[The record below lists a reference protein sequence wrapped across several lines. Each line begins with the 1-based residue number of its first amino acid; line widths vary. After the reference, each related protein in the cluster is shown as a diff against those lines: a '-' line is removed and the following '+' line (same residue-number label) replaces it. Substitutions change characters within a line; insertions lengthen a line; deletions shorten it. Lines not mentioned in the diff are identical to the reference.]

1 MYLSIAL
8 SFSPLFVREDDSASS
23 CLLIIQCDS
32 GHINGDLIACARYR
46 ISDMRVKALH
56 NKSKCHITHVVFI
69 VHLPVHISQSTF
81 VGFQGDP
88 WISCHIDQ
96 LRPSGENDI
105 TLEVAQRMSVSQIFY
120 GGLEDVQFNRQ
131 TSELSSNME
140 EMPFER
146 LSSVEERVQEA
157 MEECETEE
165 MRGMDQGSEKEERR
179 DIEIMEIES
188 VSSES
193 YHSQGE
199 PAREGSAEE
208 PMDSSGSS
216 LHITDSSQTPPVTS
230 DKQQALGT
238 SSLAHERKIFSDN
251 PGQYVRLN
259 SCIQAAASGLQT
271 SAQNSQQAAERVKIL
286 IQLIPS
292 QPPGTYSLVFP
303 L

>member
-1 MYLSIAL
+1 M
-8 SFSPLFVREDDSASS
+8 REDLSASP
-23 CLLIIQCDS
+23 CLVIIQCDS

-46 ISDMRVKALH
+46 IYDMRVKALH

-105 TLEVAQRMSVSQIFY
+105 TLEVAQGMSVSQIFC

-131 TSELSSNME
+131 ISELSSNME
-140 EMPFER
+140 EMAFER

-157 MEECETEE
+157 MGEGEREE
-165 MRGMDQGSEKEERR
+165 MHSMDQGRGG
-179 DIEIMEIES
+179 DIEVMDIES
-188 VSSES
+188 KSSSHSTQQES
-193 YHSQGE
+193 
-199 PAREGSAEE
+199 AREESTEE
-208 PMDSSGSS
+208 PMESSGSDED
-216 LHITDSSQTPPVTS
+216 LQQSSSPPATQ
-230 DKQQALGT
+230 DMQQLSQPT
-238 SSLAHERKIFSDN
+238 SLAQERNIFLDK
-251 PGQYVRLN
+251 PGQCVRLN

-271 SAQNSQQAAERVKIL
+271 SAQNSQRAAERVKLL

-292 QPPGTYSLVFP
+292 QPIFP
-303 L
+303 LGMYMILNYMLLMAVLFLLCRS

>member
-1 MYLSIAL
+1 MG
-8 SFSPLFVREDDSASS
+8 EDESASP

-46 ISDMRVKALH
+46 IYDMRVKALH
-56 NKSKCHITHVVFI
+56 NKSKCHVVFI

-131 TSELSSNME
+131 TSELPSNME
-140 EMPFER
+140 EMAFER
-146 LSSVEERVQEA
+146 FSSVEERVQEA
-157 MEECETEE
+157 MEEGETEE
-165 MRGMDQGSEKEERR
+165 MRGMDEGSRKEERG
-179 DIEIMEIES
+179 DIEIMDIES

-193 YHSQGE
+193 HHSQGE
-199 PAREGSAEE
+199 SAREGSAEE

-216 LHITDSSQTPPVTS
+216 LHINDSSQTPPVTD
-230 DKQQALGT
+230 DKQQALVA

-259 SCIQAAASGLQT
+259 SCIQAAASGLQN
-271 SAQNSQQAAERVKIL
+271 SAQNSQRAAERVKL
-286 IQLIPS
+286 LVRLIPPQS
-292 QPPGTYSLVFP
+292 IFPLGIYILVFP

>member
-1 MYLSIAL
+1 MYLFL
-8 SFSPLFVREDDSASS
+8 LPFSPLFVREDLSANP

-46 ISDMRVKALH
+46 IYDMRVKALH

-105 TLEVAQRMSVSQIFY
+105 TLEVAQGMSVSQIFY

-131 TSELSSNME
+131 ISELSSNME
-140 EMPFER
+140 QMAFER

-157 MEECETEE
+157 MEEGETEE
-165 MRGMDQGSEKEERR
+165 THSMDQGREE
-179 DIEIMEIES
+179 EIE
-188 VSSES
+188 VMGIESES
-193 YHSQGE
+193 GSHSAQRE
-199 PAREGSAEE
+199 SAREESTEE
-208 PMDSSGSS
+208 PMGSSGSDED
-216 LHITDSSQTPPVTS
+216 LQQSSSSRAPPAAEDMHEVSGPT
-230 DKQQALGT
+230 
-238 SSLAHERKIFSDN
+238 SLALERNIFSDK
-251 PGQYVRLN
+251 PGQCVRLN

-271 SAQNSQQAAERVKIL
+271 SAQNSQRAAERVKLL

-292 QPPGTYSLVFP
+292 QPIFP
-303 L
+303 LGMFIHS